1 MDDILQI
8 AICSG
13 LKFSYNLSTEKKAI
27 SQCPTNAF
35 GVFSTVKRSYTL
47 QEWPHDIHGCIGYWT
62 DDYKKFLESIIDDSS
77 NKKNKKKQILK
88 NYTDMSTDTEVDIT
102 LKLVP
107 GVMGKLMP
115 KKADYG
121 CNQLE
126 KALGLYT
133 TRTTTNM
140 NLFDSHQQLKK
151 FTTIYEIME
160 SYFDVRHELYVKR
173 KEYQMNKMAEQ
184 LVKLSN
190 KARFIQEQIVE
201 PPTLILRKKKK
212 AQVIEMLKEK
222 GYDIIGDDNE
232 YKYLRNMTIDSVE
245 EENYEKLLKL
255 KGEREKELEKIKS
268 TTIEDMWLAE
278 LSALEKEYIRYKNDR
293 VVRAKGIGA
302 KIKKKK
308 IKKKKKN

>member
-1 MDDILQI
+1 MYLFDENQQLR
-8 AICSG
+8 
-13 LKFSYNLSTEKKAI
+13 KYNTI
-27 SQCPTNAF
+27 
-35 GVFSTVKRSYTL
+35 Y
-47 QEWPHDIHGCIGYWT
+47 D
-62 DDYKKFLESIIDDSS
+62 IIDKYYPVRYKTYENRKTHMIQS
-77 NKKNKKKQILK
+77 
-88 NYTDMSTDTEVDIT
+88 
-102 LKLVP
+102 
-107 GVMGKLMP
+107 
-115 KKADYG
+115 
-121 CNQLE
+121 LE
-126 KALGLYT
+126 K
-133 TRTTTNM
+133 
-140 NLFDSHQQLKK
+140 
-151 FTTIYEIME
+151 E
-160 SYFDVRHELYVKR
+160 VK
-173 KEYQMNKMAEQ
+173 
-184 LVKLSN
+184 VLSN
-190 KARFIQEQIVE
+190 KAMFIQEQIVE